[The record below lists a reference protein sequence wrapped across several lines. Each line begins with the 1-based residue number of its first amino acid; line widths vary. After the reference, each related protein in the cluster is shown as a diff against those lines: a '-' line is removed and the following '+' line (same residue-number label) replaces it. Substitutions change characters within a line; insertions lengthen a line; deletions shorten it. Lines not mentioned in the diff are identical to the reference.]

1 MIRVCWFFLPEL
13 SKLDVCTIV
22 KYIPNLTYVR
32 SMYGVCTYIAYYIS
46 HTHTHLITVSKGY
59 YPQQMGKV
67 ETFFYIHIFLVG
79 KSINSYLNS
88 PHRQKISTCS
98 PLEEGE
104 GFGVEKNKRII
115 ISLPTP
121 KKKAPNETR
130 SPNA

>member
-1 MIRVCWFFLPEL
+1 MIRVCCFFLPEL

-32 SMYGVCTYIAYYIS
+32 SMYVHSILHFTHA
-46 HTHTHLITVSKGY
+46 HTHLITVSKGY